1 MSKTADSGIDEQQ
14 RQAAIADAYALLMNE
29 GLILTKEKSPFMYA
43 PPITHAGEELLT
55 GANGEK
61 YWTKPKAPV
70 WENPILCVTLT
81 SVLSQHE
88 ADRIKAKLSDAFCH
102 PWKVV
107 IIDCMTEA
115 KIQAFIPQCQP

>member
-29 GLILTKEKSPFMYA
+29 GLILTKEKNPFMYA
-43 PPITHAGEELLT
+43 PPITPGLEELLT

-70 WENPILCVTLT
+70 WENPILCVSLTSTLT
-81 SVLSQHE
+81 VVEL
-88 ADRIKAKLSDAFCH
+88 DRIRDRLRETFKP
-102 PWKVV
+102 PWLIV
-107 IIDCMTEA
+107 IVDQMTES
-115 KIQAFIPQCQP
+115 KVQAFIPQCQP